1 MLLDLL
7 DLVPR
12 KATRPTR
19 WHFLRMVKIEQEFRV
34 SLVVTQKEKRVVVL
48 LVGWRFLRTV
58 TTELEFLV

>member
-1 MLLDLL
+1 
-7 DLVPR
+7 
-12 KATRPTR
+12 
-19 WHFLRMVKIEQEFRV
+19 MVKIEQEFRV